1 MRLGEDGTCY
11 MVLDDPSAIN
21 RWALENFQQNMVYC
35 EFSFGGREGRNLPW
49 VELIRERYPYL
60 RDPVEIE

>member
-1 MRLGEDGTCY
+1 
-11 MVLDDPSAIN
+11 MVLNDPSVIN
-21 RWALENFQQNMVYC
+21 RWAFENFDQNMVYC
-35 EFSFGGREGRNLPW
+35 ELFRSREGRNLPW